1 MSQPL
6 TERSYTHAELVEQFE
21 RLSDGLRQLAHQLQQ
36 STLPLWLPLTEA
48 ERNAGLDPRRK
59 AIELYCD
66 LWHQGDGD
74 GRRTRSCHGL
84 IAADPTL
91 LQQAET
97 VNQLKQTW
105 KQCLQSFK
113 QQPGELLEPLN
124 QRPNSLRETL
134 GHKGLA
140 RLHLKQCYRL
150 IPVCDRQPDWVGFN
164 WYTSGRSIKRISA
177 EQAQQKLARMG
188 VDKPHI
194 QLQLDKLASL
204 DAATRLAQVQ
214 TQAPLMRANLRF
226 AGAPL
231 RQAMNLSLPLLFAQ
245 DQARAFPEHNDPSLV
260 PKTERSRR
268 QRSDCRIETEP
279 FLPSLRVHRY
289 C

>member
-1 MSQPL
+1 MNNPVS
-6 TERSYTHAELVEQFE
+6 ERSYTHAELVELFE
-21 RLSDGLRQLAHQLQQ
+21 QLGGALMQLTQQLQQ
-36 STLPLWLPLTEA
+36 STLPIWVPLTEA
-48 ERNAGLDPRRK
+48 EQQARLEPRQK

-66 LWHQGDGD
+66 LWHRGDGD

-84 IAADPTL
+84 IGADPTL
-91 LQQAET
+91 LQQAES
-97 VNQLKQTW
+97 VNQLKQALRH
-105 KQCLQSFK
+105 CLRSFK

-124 QRPNSLRETL
+124 QRPSSLRETL

-150 IPVCDRQPDWVGFN
+150 IPIADRQPDWVGFN

-188 VDKPHI
+188 IDKPHI
-194 QLQLDKLASL
+194 QVQLAKLATL
-204 DAATRLAQVQ
+204 DANTRLAQVQ
-214 TQAPLMRANLRF
+214 TQVPLMRANLRF
-226 AGAPL
+226 SQPPL
-231 RQAMNLSLPLLFAQ
+231 RQAMNLSLPLLFAH
-245 DQARAFPEHNDPSLV
+245 DRTRPFPEHNNPCLI
-260 PKTERSRR
+260 PKIERSRR
-268 QRSDCRIETEP
+268 ERSDRRIETEP

>member
-1 MSQPL
+1 MSP
-6 TERSYTHAELVEQFE
+6 EPSYTHAELVEQFE
-21 RLSDGLRQLAHQLQQ
+21 RLCDALSQLAQQLQV
-36 STLPLWLPLTEA
+36 SELPLWVPLTEA
-48 ERNAGLDPRRK
+48 ERELTIDPRRK

-84 IAADPTL
+84 VAADPTL
-91 LQQAET
+91 LQQAES
-97 VNQLKQTW
+97 VNQHKQAL
-105 KQCLQSFK
+105 QRCLQGFK

-124 QRPNSLRETL
+124 QRPNSLRQAL
-134 GHKGLA
+134 DHKGLA

-150 IPVCDRQPDWVGFN
+150 IPTCTRQPDWVGFN

-188 VDKPHI
+188 IDKPHI
-194 QLQLDKLASL
+194 QLQLDKLATL
-204 DAATRLAQVQ
+204 DANTRLAQVQ

-226 AGAPL
+226 AQPPM
-231 RQAMNLSLPLLFAQ
+231 RQALNLSLPLLFAH
-245 DQARAFPEHNDPSLV
+245 DDSLPFPEHNDPSLV

-268 QRSDCRIETEP
+268 QRSDCLIETEP
-279 FLPSLRVHRY
+279 FLPSLRIHRY